1 MQDFKFKKASP
12 VWITGEEKEMNVS
25 LVMTAKVGRD
35 ARLDITGHSLYQVY
49 VNGELAAEGPAR
61 AGHGF
66 YRVDTLDLR
75 PLCTKDENT
84 VTVITAG
91 YNVNSFYLLDEPSFV
106 CAELY
111 DGGAITAF
119 TGGRG
124 FTYERYTDRV
134 RRVQRYSFQRPF
146 AEAYRLPA
154 KREPVS
160 VSRTADKRFIERG
173 VPYPDYDKELF
184 TKLGVRYWVP
194 FTLNIQQHG

>member
-1 MQDFKFKKASP
+1 MTDFTFKKASP

-75 PLCTKDENT
+75 PLCTNDENT

-111 DGGAITAF
+111 DGGVITAF
-119 TGGRG
+119 TGGSG

-160 VSRTADKRFIERG
+160 VSKTADKRGRGRG
-173 VPYPDYDKELF
+173 VRSPD
-184 TKLGVRYWVP
+184 
-194 FTLNIQQHG
+194 